1 MKFNKILKNIE
12 YSTKEALAY
21 YIIALEQVNYSQDNE
36 LGDYMKVVI
45 NNIENTNQKEV
56 LDKIN
61 MDLIANFPFHHLL
74 NSEEILSYGI
84 VIFDRLLH
92 YNKEFYKQD
101 IVKVL
106 EDTMRLYSS
115 RTILEKAEQI
125 LQNYK

>member
-115 RTILEKAEQI
+115 RTILEKA
-125 LQNYK
+125 

>member
-1 MKFNKILKNIE
+1 MKFNKILQNIE

-61 MDLIANFPFHHLL
+61 MNLIANFPFHHLL

-92 YNKEFYKQD
+92 YNREFYKQD
-101 IVKVL
+101 IAKVL

>member
-61 MDLIANFPFHHLL
+61 MNLIANFPFHHLL

-92 YNKEFYKQD
+92 YNREFYKQD